1 MNKQQLTTA
10 AGKAAAHAV
19 RTLNAQGL
27 TAEAAAAG
35 QDAERLAT
43 AALNAG
49 ATLAE
54 IRHASGLDTSRDTP

>member
-1 MNKQQLTTA
+1 MVTKQQLTTA

-19 RTLNAQGL
+19 RTLNTQGP

-35 QDAERLAT
+35 RDAERLAT

-49 ATLAE
+49 ATPAE
-54 IRHASGLDTSRDTP
+54 IRQAGGLDN